1 MNFRKTMSKWGRL
14 IKQTLIDVTHSIR
27 FRLVLWFVLILGVV
41 MAAFSGFIYW
51 RQLQDTR
58 SIAITRLN
66 YTLERLE
73 GLTVDSEHNFNL
85 LRPDYSSIIT
95 QNFGPN
101 NSLQGVEVVAIQ
113 AADGTILQSNGVL
126 SIAQIQQLNLPA
138 RGWSG
143 VQQVIVPPIPQV
155 ENNRFL
161 FVNPAIRQNG
171 QAVGFLL
178 VGVPLDA
185 NNQLGKLL
193 VSLVLGTL
201 LTLAI
206 ALTGGFWLADRAM
219 RPVRTITQ
227 AAREISESDLH
238 RRLHLPGKDELSE
251 LGNTF
256 DKMLDRL
263 QAAFE
268 RQRQFTADASHELR
282 TPLTIINLE
291 AERGLSAR
299 RTVDEYEKILRTIKS
314 ENRFMIRLAT
324 NLLALARME
333 AGQLSLKAE
342 ALDLSELASEVIER
356 LAPVAKAQEVSINVG
371 EMPALI
377 VQGDRSTL
385 SQMLTNLIENA
396 IKYSTGVK
404 NPRVEI
410 SAGQSEETKRLF
422 AWVRISDNGIGIA
435 PEDQAHIFDRFYQ
448 VDKARARME
457 KTEKEPYK
465 PESSGTGL
473 GLAIADWIAQA
484 HDGEIR
490 VQSTLGQGSTFEV
503 MLPTFTPAN

>member
-1 MNFRKTMSKWGRL
+1 MYNRGRQL
-14 IKQTLIDVTHSIR
+14 KQTLVDVTHSIR
-27 FRLVLWFVLILGVV
+27 FRLVLWFVLILGMV

-58 SIAITRLN
+58 SIAITQLN
-66 YTLERLE
+66 STLDRLE
-73 GLTVDSEHNFNL
+73 GLTVESERNFDL
-85 LRPDYSSIIT
+85 IRPDYSSIIT

-101 NSLQGVEVVAIQ
+101 NSSQGIEVVAIQ
-113 AADGTILQSNGVL
+113 AVDGTILQSNGVL
-126 SIAQIQQLNLPA
+126 SIAQIQELNLPTS
-138 RGWSG
+138 GWSG
-143 VQQVIVPPIPQV
+143 VQQVRVPKIPQV
-155 ENNRFL
+155 ENDRFL

-171 QAVGFLL
+171 QTVGFLL

-185 NNQLGKLL
+185 NNQLGRLL
-193 VSLVLGTL
+193 ISLVLGTL
-201 LTLAI
+201 FTLAI

-227 AAREISESDLH
+227 TAREISESDLH
-238 RRLHLPGKDELSE
+238 KRLHLPGNDELSE

-291 AERGLSAR
+291 SERGLSAK

-342 ALDLSELASEVIER
+342 MLDLSELATEVIER
-356 LAPVAKAQEVSINVG
+356 LAPLANAQGVSINVG

-377 VQGDRSTL
+377 VMGDRSTL
-385 SQMLTNLIENA
+385 LQMLTNLVENA
-396 IKYSTGVK
+396 IKYSAGVK
-404 NPRVEI
+404 HPQVMI
-410 SAGQSEETKRLF
+410 SAGQREEGKHSL

-435 PEDQAHIFDRFYQ
+435 PENQAHIFDRFYQ
-448 VDKARARME
+448 VDKARTRLE
-457 KTEKEPYK
+457 KSEEKANE

-473 GLAIADWIAQA
+473 GLAIAHWIVQA
-484 HDGEIR
+484 HQGEIQ
-490 VQSTLGQGSTFEV
+490 VQSALGQGSTFEV
-503 MLPTFTPAN
+503 LLPTPTPTN

>member
-1 MNFRKTMSKWGRL
+1 MSSRSNQL
-14 IKQTLIDVTHSIR
+14 KQTLVEITHSIR
-27 FRLVLWFVLILGVV
+27 FKLVLWFVLILGVV
-41 MAAFSGFIYW
+41 MAGFSGFLYW

-58 SIAITRLN
+58 SIAVARLN
-66 YTLERLE
+66 IVLEHLE
-73 GLTVDSEHNFNL
+73 GSQGESDHGLEPIVPGSPGILSQNL
-85 LRPDYSSIIT
+85 AT
-95 QNFGPN
+95 
-101 NSLQGVEVVAIQ
+101 NSDVFASEVVALQ
-113 AADGTILQSNGVL
+113 DTNGTVLDSNGVL
-126 SIAQIQQLNLPA
+126 TNDQIQQLNLPFI
-138 RGWSG
+138 GWSG
-143 VQQVIVPPIPQV
+143 VQEVRVPKISQV
-155 ENNRFL
+155 EDNRYL
-161 FVNPAIRQNG
+161 FINPAIQQNG
-171 QAVGFLL
+171 RIRGYLL

-185 NNQLGKLL
+185 NNQLGKLVISLILGNLITL
-193 VSLVLGTL
+193 V
-201 LTLAI
+201 I

-227 AAREISESDLH
+227 TAREISESDLH
-238 RRLHLPGKDELSE
+238 KRLHLPGNDELSE

-291 AERGLSAR
+291 SERGLSAK

-342 ALDLSELASEVIER
+342 MLDLSELATEVIER
-356 LAPVAKAQEVSINVG
+356 LAPLANAQGVSINVG

-377 VQGDRSTL
+377 VMGDRSTL
-385 SQMLTNLIENA
+385 LQMLTNLVENA
-396 IKYSTGVK
+396 IKYSAGVK
-404 NPRVEI
+404 HPQVMI
-410 SAGQSEETKRLF
+410 SAGQREEGKHSL

-435 PEDQAHIFDRFYQ
+435 PENQAHIFDRFYQ
-448 VDKARARME
+448 VDKARTRLE
-457 KTEKEPYK
+457 KSEEKANE

-473 GLAIADWIAQA
+473 GLAIAHWIVQA
-484 HDGEIR
+484 HQGEIQ
-490 VQSTLGQGSTFEV
+490 VQSALGQGSTFEV
-503 MLPTFTPAN
+503 LLPTPTPTN